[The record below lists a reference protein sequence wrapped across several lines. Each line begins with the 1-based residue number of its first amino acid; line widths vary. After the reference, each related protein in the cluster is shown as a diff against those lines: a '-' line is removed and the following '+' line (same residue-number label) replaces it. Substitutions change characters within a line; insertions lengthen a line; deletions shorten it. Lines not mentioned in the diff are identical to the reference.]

1 MASPER
7 KDVHE
12 EDLFELAFDCTQMIT
27 SLGKSIEYKSSG
39 ENDAATGELRRVEGL
54 ISRWVE
60 EVEEITDTASVD
72 RQELL
77 SHLEG
82 AKYSLEKAEE
92 VLSSRLR

>member
-1 MASPER
+1 MARLEQKR
-7 KDVHE
+7 VED

-39 ENDAATGELRRVEGL
+39 EDDAATGELKRVEEL
-54 ISRWVE
+54 ISRWVQ
-60 EVEEITDTASVD
+60 EVEGITDKEGVD
-72 RQELL
+72 KKKLL

-92 VLSSRLR
+92 VLSLRL